1 MNLFKEF
8 VIPLL
13 CSMLVTCHSMYM
25 LFHFTI
31 EMEITSPKFF
41 KNKGYNSIGSW
52 ILFIGL
58 SIINPIGTMTI
69 IYEKTRDGVQRLLTK
84 HRQQRVATRY

>member
-13 CSMLVTCHSMYM
+13 CSTLVTCHSLYM

-41 KNKGYNSIGSW
+41 KNKGYNPIGSW

-58 SIINPIGTMTI
+58 SIINPIGTMEI
-69 IYEKTRDGVQRLLTK
+69 IYEKTRDTVQRFLN
-84 HRQQRVATRY
+84 RQQRETTRY